1 MEVFVLRVRKMTG
14 EYDYSFGTNSF
25 DFIDGIEAICQRIR
39 TKVLLFYGEWW
50 ENLGDGI
57 PMFQSI
63 VGQMNPD
70 SIKRS
75 ATVLL
80 TQRILEVEEVR
91 SVDNVEVDINDT
103 RGISFIVSVTTDF
116 GEASVEVI
124 V

>member
-1 MEVFVLRVRKMTG
+1 
-14 EYDYSFGTNSF
+14 
-25 DFIDGIEAICQRIR
+25 
-39 TKVLLFYGEWW
+39 
-50 ENLGDGI
+50 
-57 PMFQSI
+57 MFQSI

-103 RGISFIVSVTTDF
+103 RGISFIVNVTTDF

>member
-25 DFIDGIEAICQRIR
+25 DFIDGIEAIYQRIR

-103 RGISFIVSVTTDF
+103 RGISFIVNVTTDF